1 MASTTSLELEI
12 RTGTGSEDI
21 PPVYHVRHNTAP
33 GIDPIELRK
42 IGALSSEYIS
52 PRARPTTLGDLES
65 SEHHEEEQAMGLVPT
80 LNK

>member
-12 RTGTGSEDI
+12 RTGSEDI
-21 PPVYHVRHNTAP
+21 PSVYHVRHNIAP

-52 PRARPTTLGDLES
+52 ARPTTLGDLES
-65 SEHHEEEQAMGLVPT
+65 SEHREEEQAMGLVPT

>member
-12 RTGTGSEDI
+12 RTGSEDI
-21 PPVYHVRHNTAP
+21 PPVYHVRHNIVP
-33 GIDPIELRK
+33 EIDPIELGK

-65 SEHHEEEQAMGLVPT
+65 SEPHEEEQAMGLVPT